1 MVSAQSVALDVAQAL
16 LSDRALRSLD
26 QLLRLAPELLTPV
39 QPLPFNR
46 ALAGPRR
53 VAWAEIS
60 IPEVK
65 AIREL
70 CGGTLNDVALTTIT
84 GAIRRYAR
92 LHGVPLKHR
101 LLRVMVPVS
110 LRKSH
115 ETGTGNR
122 VSMLPVSIPLDVADP
137 RKLLNL
143 VRQRTETLKNSRVA
157 DLIALWASWVGSTP
171 APIQAML
178 GPVAALLP
186 MPPFNLVCTNV
197 PGPQFPLYALG
208 HQMLTYHPY
217 VPIGSE
223 MGVGIAMQS
232 YNQKLYFG
240 LTGDVDAA
248 PDLDRLKKFMDDS
261 FAALRKAAGV
271 MPAHK
276 PRRARARAAEFPV
289 SAAAAAD

>member
-1 MVSAQSVALDVAQAL
+1 
-16 LSDRALRSLD
+16 
-26 QLLRLAPELLTPV
+26 
-39 QPLPFNR
+39 
-46 ALAGPRR
+46 
-53 VAWAEIS
+53 
-60 IPEVK
+60 
-65 AIREL
+65 
-70 CGGTLNDVALTTIT
+70 
-84 GAIRRYAR
+84 
-92 LHGVPLKHR
+92 
-101 LLRVMVPVS
+101 
-110 LRKSH
+110 
-115 ETGTGNR
+115 
-122 VSMLPVSIPLDVADP
+122 
-137 RKLLNL
+137 
-143 VRQRTETLKNSRVA
+143 
-157 DLIALWASWVGSTP
+157 
-171 APIQAML
+171 ML